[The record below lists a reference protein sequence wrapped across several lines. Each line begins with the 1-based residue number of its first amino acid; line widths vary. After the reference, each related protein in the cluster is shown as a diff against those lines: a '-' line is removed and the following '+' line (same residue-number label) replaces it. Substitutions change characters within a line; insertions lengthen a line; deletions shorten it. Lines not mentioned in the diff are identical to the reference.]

1 MTARHRLI
9 VDWGT
14 SNFRAFRFDE
24 AGEVAETRQ
33 APRGILTVE
42 AGGFEAVLRAEIG
55 DWIDEKTE
63 ILLSGM
69 ITSRN
74 GWLETPYIEAPA
86 RLDDLRTG
94 AVTSRLAQ
102 GTPLLFL
109 PGVCARHPTPDVMRG
124 EEIQVFGSIGPD
136 EDATLVLPG
145 THSKWVRT
153 RRGAL
158 ADFRTFMTGEV
169 FATLKAHTILGRL
182 MPENAGPFDETSFIA
197 GVRQAQTGGAGL
209 LHDLFTTRSGVLLSQ
224 LAPEAAADR
233 LSGLL
238 IGAEIAGGIA
248 LGWADPPILLVGEAK
263 LCARYRLALESLDL
277 SARLG
282 PAQPTVEGFRKLAML
297 EGKSA

>member
-14 SNFRAFRFDE
+14 SNFRAFRF
-24 AGEVAETRQ
+24 GENGGIAETRQ

-42 AGGFEAVLRAEIG
+42 AGGFEAVLIAEIG
-55 DWIDEKTE
+55 DWIDGQTE

-86 RLDDLRTG
+86 GMADLRNR
-94 AVTSRLAQ
+94 AVTARLTQ

-109 PGVCARHPTPDVMRG
+109 PGVCTRHPTPDVMRG

-145 THSKWVRT
+145 THSKWVRAKGGT
-153 RRGAL
+153 L
-158 ADFRTFMTGEV
+158 TDFRTFMTGEI
-169 FATLKAHTILGRL
+169 FATLSAHTILGRL
-182 MPENAGPFDETSFIA
+182 MPQEAGPFDEGAFVA

-224 LAPEAAADR
+224 LAPESAADR

-248 LGWADPPILLVGEAK
+248 LGWADRPILLVGDAG
-263 LCARYRLALESLDL
+263 LCARYRLALECLDL
-277 SARLG
+277 AARLG

-297 EGKSA
+297 EGLVT